1 MSVSIPLIVLSNA
14 LLVWCA
20 AVGLHQQDDAPTLEL
35 NFQSLDYRNILHW
48 KMQPST
54 LDTVLFSVQYKIY
67 GDKQWTDVRHCQNIS
82 QHQCDLSKE
91 TSDPREW
98 YYARVQASS
107 NGVISEWTLSTRFFP
122 QWASLFSP
130 PTLKLNVT
138 EQSIVIRV
146 QAPRTAHRRANG
158 GLIPITKYERV
169 RFRIYLTH
177 DNGEQEQH
185 DIDVCS
191 KELRIVNLKPK
202 TSYCLQAETLVPR
215 RGQVSDRGPMTC
227 VTTP

>member
-1 MSVSIPLIVLSNA
+1 MSLSIPLLVLSNP

-20 AVGLHQQDDAPTLEL
+20 AVGLYQQDDASSLEL
-35 NFQSLDYRNILHW
+35 NFQSLDYRNTINW

-67 GDKQWTDVRHCQNIS
+67 GDKQWTDAQHCQNIS
-82 QHQCDLSKE
+82 QHHCDLSKE

-98 YYARVQASS
+98 YYARVQVSS
-107 NGVISEWTLSTRFFP
+107 NGVLSEWTLSPRFHP
-122 QWASLFSP
+122 QWESLFSP

-138 EQSIVIRV
+138 EQSIVVRV
-146 QAPRTAHRRANG
+146 RAPRTAHRRANG
-158 GLIPITKYERV
+158 GLVPITKYERLL
-169 RFRIYLTH
+169 FRIHLTH

-185 DIDVCS
+185 EMDGYT
-191 KELRIVNLKPK
+191 KELRIIDLKPK
-202 TSYCLQAETLVPR
+202 TTYCLQAETLVPR
-215 RGQVSDRGPMTC
+215 RGQVSHRGPTTC